1 MEFLLGVLVG
11 VVIAFFYWQS
21 VIVSAINRA
30 FNEAEETAENA
41 ARKLAVTVEQQGD
54 QFLLYQLDTNRF
66 LMQGTSLA
74 DFQKQL
80 SSLNLDAL
88 SIANGDSTAA
98 QALLKASQS
107 NKESNET
114 SNNQ

>member
-11 VVIAFFYWQS
+11 MVIAFFYWQS
-21 VIVSAINRA
+21 VIVKAINKVV
-30 FNEAEETAENA
+30 NEVVTTAESTFK
-41 ARKLAVTVEQQGD
+41 KLVVTVEQEGD
-54 QFLLYQLDTNRF
+54 QFLLYQTDNNRF

-80 SSLNLDAL
+80 PLLNVDAL

-98 QALLKASQS
+98 QALLKASQH
-107 NKESNET
+107 NKESHED
-114 SNNQ
+114 SNNK

>member
-30 FNEAEETAENA
+30 FDSAEETAENT

-54 QFLLYQLDTNRF
+54 QFFLYQLDTNRF

-74 DFQKQL
+74 DFQTQL

-98 QALLKASQS
+98 QALLKASQH
-107 NKESNET
+107 NKEPHED

>member
-1 MEFLLGVLVG
+1 
-11 VVIAFFYWQS
+11 
-21 VIVSAINRA
+21 
-30 FNEAEETAENA
+30 
-41 ARKLAVTVEQQGD
+41 
-54 QFLLYQLDTNRF
+54 
-66 LMQGTSLA
+66 MQGTSLA

>member
-1 MEFLLGVLVG
+1 MEFLLGVFVG

-21 VIVSAINRA
+21 VIIKAINRA

-41 ARKLAVTVEQQGD
+41 ARKLAVTVEQEGD

-98 QALLKASQS
+98 QALLKVSQS